1 MQLFAFI
8 LLDSFLDTL
17 SESMLFRNISE
28 ILVCAAASFEQVRK
42 WLRRRKQHRMCFY
55 SSNLKEMKREA
66 VSKEQEKNAKQRGR
80 TIDSYFSQ
88 SAESQSVGL
97 SVYGKTEEEKAVSGE
112 KTFDMCCSCQ
122 VRSFDTH
129 HDLLF
134 SFQSSG
140 YDLTN
145 IDEASYLYY
154 TTSCLA
160 DTFRKISKR
169 YPKQFT
175 ELFATRPYLLLLQ
188 FGDRSLAEI
197 FGLSTP
203 SFSRTDEDIL
213 RILQITSNIPERSLE
228 VIPALGFI
236 VRILQTSQ
244 KAFQQWVSTRSDTAD
259 ILQRFFLFCIRLCS
273 VLVECDNKHGQLLIG
288 EVIGLLGA
296 IAPERFEQKVM
307 DTTIQ
312 PLLTDF
318 DLARYMIKRYFVKDL
333 KGLPDRKI
341 HNRIAVTV
349 QHLLRFIHIQ
359 VTKSTEKLSNDDA
372 MNAKIE
378 KIREDLAKQPLT
390 DLSSLPSYLI
400 ELFSSDDLNVI
411 SQYWKTEYSSRK
423 EALGD
428 SSGFDKLPCKNYAKW
443 ITRFTDRLISLC
455 ILKDKEEYPQSRF
468 STCTLAN
475 LTLESTLKRNGSTGE
490 IDSEN
495 AKPLEGRVIFLFRS
509 LLSPECSDK
518 VSYLFVH
525 ALSFA
530 LFYFYGKGEAS
541 TTESISSTTPHL
553 EQQQQQPPSNPFF
566 SKLADYINSILDHCN
581 ASSDNEMQHCCS
593 DLLAGLDTLQSW
605 AMTYEYRGKTAENVS
620 WKSKGKILNQFLA
633 MIDRRQIIRVAK
645 QLGQYERAIK

>member
-1 MQLFAFI
+1 
-8 LLDSFLDTL
+8 
-17 SESMLFRNISE
+17 
-28 ILVCAAASFEQVRK
+28 
-42 WLRRRKQHRMCFY
+42 
-55 SSNLKEMKREA
+55 
-66 VSKEQEKNAKQRGR
+66 
-80 TIDSYFSQ
+80 
-88 SAESQSVGL
+88 
-97 SVYGKTEEEKAVSGE
+97 
-112 KTFDMCCSCQ
+112 
-122 VRSFDTH
+122 
-129 HDLLF
+129 
-134 SFQSSG
+134 
-140 YDLTN
+140 
-145 IDEASYLYY
+145 
-154 TTSCLA
+154 
-160 DTFRKISKR
+160 
-169 YPKQFT
+169 
-175 ELFATRPYLLLLQ
+175 
-188 FGDRSLAEI
+188 
-197 FGLSTP
+197 
-203 SFSRTDEDIL
+203 
-213 RILQITSNIPERSLE
+213 
-228 VIPALGFI
+228 
-236 VRILQTSQ
+236 
-244 KAFQQWVSTRSDTAD
+244 
-259 ILQRFFLFCIRLCS
+259 
-273 VLVECDNKHGQLLIG
+273 
-288 EVIGLLGA
+288 
-296 IAPERFEQKVM
+296 M

-359 VTKSTEKLSNDDA
+359 VTKGTEKLSNDDA

-475 LTLESTLKRNGSTGE
+475 LTLDSSLKRNGSTGE

-518 VSYLFVH
+518 VSYLFIH

-530 LFYFYGKGEAS
+530 LFYFHGKGEAN
-541 TTESISSTTPHL
+541 TTESVSSTTPHL
-553 EQQQQQPPSNPFF
+553 EQPPLNPFF

-605 AMTYEYRGKTAENVS
+605 AMTYEYRGKTAENAS